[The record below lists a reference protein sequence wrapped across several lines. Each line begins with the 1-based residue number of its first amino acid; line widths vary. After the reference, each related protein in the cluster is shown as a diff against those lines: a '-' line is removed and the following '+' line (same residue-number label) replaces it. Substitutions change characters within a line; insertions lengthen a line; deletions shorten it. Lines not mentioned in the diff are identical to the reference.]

1 MQIKSLTIDN
11 NFIFPDGKRL
21 KKIPARIAPTIFPR
35 PRYEKIVE
43 TSATET
49 LVFSANEGKVGPVID
64 VKKPCAIRQA
74 ACFRI
79 FSAQLKFMRPA
90 NLGSIR
96 VFENR

>member
-1 MQIKSLTIDN
+1 MKILQYFSVLRIKSLPIDN

-74 ACFRI
+74 AFLEY
-79 FSAQLKFMRPA
+79 F
-90 NLGSIR
+90 
-96 VFENR
+96 